1 MEWTVVTV
9 IIALVGLFAAVAGP
23 MIKLNSTIVKLI
35 TRMDAFQE
43 GLEGFKKRYTEQ
55 LAEFRETH
63 DDLYDRVDDHEH
75 RITILE
81 TRKGGDR

>member
-23 MIKLNSTIVKLI
+23 MLKLNSTIVKLI
-35 TRMDAFQE
+35 TRMDAFQD
-43 GLEGFKKRYTEQ
+43 GLEGFKGRYTNQIQECK
-55 LAEFRETH
+55 RTH
-63 DDLYDRVDDHEH
+63 DDLYNKVDDHEH

>member
-23 MIKLNSTIVKLI
+23 MLKLNSTIVKLI

-63 DDLYDRVDDHEH
+63 DDLYSKVNDHEK
-75 RITILE
+75 RITVLE
-81 TRKGGDR
+81 TTERR